1 MERSGKAGEGI
12 MAQWFNPKEQTQE
25 GLLLKEVEALLKE
38 VKNKKKADLDK
49 DGKLSGYEKKR
60 AKAIESSMAKQ
71 GYKSDRGNRP
81 APELPTP
88 KGDKNKIGKADMS
101 EKNKYCQKHFGCNY
115 SECTPKQKAQCDKVH
130 GKPNNDSKIDKT
142 TEILMEMGI
151 IKAQQE
157 PSVSDSYPEFYNV
170 DGGEKVRARGYTTQG
185 MFPDWNDG
193 PKKSI
198 VSENAD
204 MFAFAKTGYGADGTG
219 LHMHY
224 NDKGGTR
231 ATPNVDSIEQKLGQL
246 TKQFGGSNQ
255 GIIGEIENL
264 LKQVRKELDKSNDKN
279 MDCDVCNS
287 RDGCPSCK

>member
-25 GLLLKEVEALLKE
+25 GLFLKEVEALLKE

-60 AKAIESSMAKQ
+60 AKAIEQSMAEQ
-71 GYKSDRGNRP
+71 GYKSDRGNKP
-81 APELPTP
+81 APKLPTP
-88 KGDKNKIGKADMS
+88 KGNKNKIGKADMS
-101 EKNKYCQKHFGCNY
+101 EKNRYCQKHFGRNY
-115 SECTPKQKAQCDKVH
+115 SECTPKQKAQCDREC
-130 GKPNNDSKIDKT
+130 GKIDKT

-170 DGGEKVRARGYTTQG
+170 DGGEKVRARGFTTQG
-185 MFPDWNDG
+185 MFPDFNDG

-198 VSENAD
+198 ISENAD
-204 MFAFAKTGYGADGTG
+204 MFAFAKTGYGPDGTG

-264 LKQVRKELDKSNDKN
+264 LKQVKKELDKNDDKN
-279 MDCDVCNS
+279 TDCSKCAG
-287 RDGCPSCK
+287 DGCPSCK

>member
-1 MERSGKAGEGI
+1 

-25 GLLLKEVEALLKE
+25 GQLLKEVEALLKE

-49 DGKLSGYEKKR
+49 DGKLSGYETKR
-60 AKAIESSMAKQ
+60 AKAIEASMK
-71 GYKSDRGNRP
+71 GKTYKSDRGNRTP
-81 APELPTP
+81 PELPTP
-88 KGDKNKIGKADMS
+88 KGDKNKIGKADMD
-101 EKNKYCQKHFGCNY
+101 EKNAYCQKHFNCDY
-115 SECTPKQKAQCDKVH
+115 SECTSKQKAQCNREC
-130 GKPNNDSKIDKT
+130 GKSSKIDKT
-142 TEILMEMGI
+142 TEILIEMGI

-198 VSENAD
+198 VSEKAD
-204 MFAFAKTGYGADGTG
+204 TFAFAKTGYGRDGTG

-231 ATPNVDSIEQKLGQL
+231 ATPNIDSIEQKLGQL
-246 TKQFGGSNQ
+246 TKQFGRNNL
-255 GIIGEIENL
+255 GIIGEIEGL
-264 LKQVRKELDKSNDKN
+264 LKQVRKELDKNDDKN
-279 MDCDVCNS
+279 TTCSDCNS
-287 RDGCPSCK
+287 EDGCPSCK

>member
-1 MERSGKAGEGI
+1 

-38 VKNKKKADLDK
+38 VKNRKKADLDK

-60 AKAIESSMAKQ
+60 AKAIERNMAAKD
-71 GYKSDRGNRP
+71 GYKSDMGNKPSPQLP
-81 APELPTP
+81 AP
-88 KGDKNKIGKADMS
+88 KGNKNKIGKADMS
-101 EKNKYCQKHFGCNY
+101 EKNQYCQKHFGCNY
-115 SECTPKQKAQCDKVH
+115 SECTPKQKAQCDREC
-130 GKPNNDSKIDKT
+130 GKGSKKIDKT
-142 TEILMEMGI
+142 SEILMEMGI

-170 DGGEKVRARGYTTQG
+170 DGGEKVRARGFTTQG
-185 MFPDWNDG
+185 MFPDMNDG

-198 VSENAD
+198 ISENAD
-204 MFAFAKTGYGADGTG
+204 MFAFAKTGYGPDGTG

-246 TKQFGGSNQ
+246 TKQFGGNNQ
-255 GIIGEIENL
+255 GIIGEIESL
-264 LKQVRKELDKSNDKN
+264 LKQVRKELDKNTECRHCAGTGGGGNKSQ
-279 MDCDVCNS
+279 
-287 RDGCPSCK
+287 DGCPACR